1 VTFFC
6 ISIIGQGV
14 WIFVLSS
21 EDDFNSHLITRWMI
35 LVIFI
40 FVILTMITV
49 DTLLCFHLY
58 LVFGIKKS
66 TLEYIMGSSNSQS
79 DTAHEVRVNE

>member
-1 VTFFC
+1 
-6 ISIIGQGV
+6 
-14 WIFVLSS
+14 
-21 EDDFNSHLITRWMI
+21 MI